1 MKLLLLYLF
10 VLATILGVAVYAS
23 KRYPKP
29 CWCWPTDGVPVA
41 AAQPR
46 PVSNQYVS
54 YGSYGSEVDWN
65 DPQRIIPLDYTQTQ
79 GKLLYYQQCVW
90 CHSDSTPAGPSNRSN
105 VTPTP
110 PLMNDGAV
118 LNQESDAFLQ
128 KVIAEGGKAAGK
140 SEMMPPYGKS
150 LTPDEIRDLIAYI
163 RVIAVP
169 AYRPVPD
176 RNRSAAYLAKI
187 RPIWKSLNR
196 GSE

>member
-1 MKLLLLYLF
+1 
-10 VLATILGVAVYAS
+10 
-23 KRYPKP
+23 
-29 CWCWPTDGVPVA
+29 
-41 AAQPR
+41 
-46 PVSNQYVS
+46 
-54 YGSYGSEVDWN
+54 
-65 DPQRIIPLDYTQTQ
+65 
-79 GKLLYYQQCVW
+79 
-90 CHSDSTPAGPSNRSN
+90 
-105 VTPTP
+105 
-110 PLMNDGAV
+110 MNDGAV